1 MYRRF
6 RAGGS
11 RRCRGVPV
19 EPIYGPDDDEFP
31 GVQPTLIEAPGIRHP
46 GQTMNTMANVLGEH
60 TEVPFI

>member
-1 MYRRF
+1 M
-6 RAGGS
+6 S
-11 RRCRGVPV
+11 GVPV